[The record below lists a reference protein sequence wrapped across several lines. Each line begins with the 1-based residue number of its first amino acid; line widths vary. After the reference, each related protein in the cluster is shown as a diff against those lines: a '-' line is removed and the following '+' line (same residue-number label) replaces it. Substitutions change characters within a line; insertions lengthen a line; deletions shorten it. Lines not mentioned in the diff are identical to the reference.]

1 MSHGDVI
8 FEQSYNEQ
16 QDNFQHLQPVS
27 NHNIAH
33 KADSIDIP
41 LNIAELANTTQE
53 VDLQRI
59 GDPEQV
65 LNVPVTTTVPKETE
79 REIDSNLIEER
90 QLLDLPLDLAELSRT
105 GQPYISTEK
114 CSPRHSDTVS
124 ALHEKS
130 FPQLSIEM

>member
-16 QDNFQHLQPVS
+16 QDIFQHLQPVS
-27 NHNIAH
+27 NHNITL

-41 LNIAELANTTQE
+41 LNIAELAITTQE
-53 VDLQRI
+53 VDLQTF

-90 QLLDLPLDLAELSRT
+90 QLLDLPLDLAEL
-105 GQPYISTEK
+105 
-114 CSPRHSDTVS
+114 
-124 ALHEKS
+124 
-130 FPQLSIEM
+130 